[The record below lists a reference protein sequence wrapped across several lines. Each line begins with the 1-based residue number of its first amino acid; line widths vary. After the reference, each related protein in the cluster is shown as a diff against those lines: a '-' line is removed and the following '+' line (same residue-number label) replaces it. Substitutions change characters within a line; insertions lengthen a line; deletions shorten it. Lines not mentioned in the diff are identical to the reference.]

1 MSAIIP
7 YNKYTRRG
15 TGNTLRFSCY
25 PNNDQRLAAY
35 ARNPISS
42 NASDTA
48 LGRIWAVSQLDA
60 DTCFMVQNETGSFIG
75 TGFTARDFMQ
85 VVDALDAD
93 GLLRFWGQSYGT
105 LLGATLAAMYPD
117 RIERMILD
125 GVVDPIEYTYGSDY
139 PQYTDTDAVFSTF
152 CTACAANP
160 TTCPLTQSPT
170 NTTLSPPE
178 IANTLTTLLTATK
191 QVPIPLHLST
201 GPYLLDAATLKSLLY
216 VIFYS
221 PSAWPYY
228 STLFAAL
235 RSPDPASLAPFIPV
249 LSALVSTN
257 LGLDDE
263 AVYGIRCSDKTFWA
277 ERIEDVLPG
286 LRQRQR
292 ASYFGDNDA
301 NFVGCARWRFEA
313 RGRYDG
319 DFKANTRKGVL
330 VVGNTGDP
338 ATPLGNA
345 RVEWG
350 RLAGSRVLEHGGF
363 GHSIFAQA
371 GRCTARVVRAYWV
384 EGTLPRK
391 GTKCEVDVGLWD
403 GKTGWEEVVAEMDA
417 EGSGAV

>member
-1 MSAIIP
+1 M
-7 YNKYTRRG
+7 
-15 TGNTLRFSCY
+15 
-25 PNNDQRLAAY
+25 
-35 ARNPISS
+35 
-42 NASDTA
+42 
-48 LGRIWAVSQLDA
+48 
-60 DTCFMVQNETGSFIG
+60 
-75 TGFTARDFMQ
+75 
-85 VVDALDAD
+85 
-93 GLLRFWGQSYGT
+93 
-105 LLGATLAAMYPD
+105 
-117 RIERMILD
+117 
-125 GVVDPIEYTYGSDY
+125 
-139 PQYTDTDAVFSTF
+139 
-152 CTACAANP
+152 
-160 TTCPLTQSPT
+160 
-170 NTTLSPPE
+170 
-178 IANTLTTLLTATK
+178 
-191 QVPIPLHLST
+191 
-201 GPYLLDAATLKSLLY
+201 
-216 VIFYS
+216 IFYS

-363 GHSIFAQA
+363 GVSSLSPSLSGLIWRRKNRLTKLAFDFCA
-371 GRCTARVVRAYWV
+371 GGEVHRARG
-384 EGTLPRK
+384 EGVL
-391 GTKCEVDVGLWD
+391 G
-403 GKTGWEEVVAEMDA
+403 
-417 EGSGAV
+417 